1 MNYIHTK
8 TALEMDLF
16 YRIDINLYPLFITIY
31 EQQSISKAA
40 EHLHISQSA
49 VSHAL
54 QKLRDHLQDELF
66 IRANRK
72 MNPTPFAEQ
81 IYPKIK
87 EALINLQN
95 ISINRKKF
103 EMTEIKSLRI
113 AIHDEIEPLIFP
125 KLVKHFKSLN
135 IDIQFQSS
143 KLDRK
148 TIVTDLASQQI
159 DFAIDLEY
167 SVDSKTSFDLL
178 MQDYFVACS
187 MRNTINKEIYLSSQ
201 HIGVSSRRT
210 GTLVEDIFLA
220 KHKYSRDILLR
231 CQHYSTA
238 LQLLEQYPDA
248 ILTLPS
254 YILRESKKSESIFSF
269 NIPIDLPILNIGLY
283 WNINFKSNQRL
294 SFLRSEIL
302 KIFA

>member
-113 AIHDEIEPLIFP
+113 AIHDEIEPLVFP

-178 MQDYFVACS
+178 MQDHFVACS

>member
-113 AIHDEIEPLIFP
+113 AIHDEIEPLVFP

-167 SVDSKTSFDLL
+167 SVDSIISFDLL

-187 MRNTINKEIYLSSQ
+187 VRNTINKEIYLSSQ